1 MDDQRLT
8 RRGVVLAAV
17 AALVFALVQS
27 PGAIAADTKLDL
39 TADPVGF
46 LARAT
51 HLWTSQATLGQ
62 VQNQAYGYFFPHGA
76 FFVLG
81 DVVGLSPWI
90 TQRLWWAVLVFV
102 GFLGIVRLAEALG
115 IGSRGSRIVAAAAFV
130 LSPRVLTTLGSI
142 SSETTVMMLAP
153 WVLIP
158 VVIALDHPQLRS
170 SLRQLAFRSA
180 CAVALMGA
188 VNAVATLA
196 ACGIA
201 VVWWLAHA
209 PVSFGSAHAG
219 PAARWVRFTG
229 WWALGVALACAWWIV
244 PLLILSRV
252 SPPFL
257 DFIESSRV
265 TTEWTSLTEVLRG
278 TSSWTPFV
286 SPERVAGSLLV
297 NQPAAVVATGV
308 VAAAGLAG
316 LAMRRMPGRG
326 RLVTALV
333 VGLLLM
339 CLGFAGQLG
348 SPVAEPIRV
357 FLDGAGAPLRNVHK
371 FDPMIRVP
379 LVLGIAHLIAR
390 IPLPGTVSWP
400 QAGRAAAHPERSPAL
415 AATMALLVA
424 VVGAGSLV
432 WTGRI
437 APQGTYDAIPDYW
450 SQTAD
455 WLKEN
460 SGPAEHPERSLV
472 VPGAPLA
479 DQSWGLTR
487 DEPLQPLADVPWA
500 VRDAIP
506 LVPPGAI
513 RALDSVQR
521 LISSGR
527 GSAGMA
533 ATLARQGV
541 GYVVLRADLDPTAS
555 RSARPILAQQ
565 ALTSSPGLVRVARFG
580 PEVGPRT
587 IKGIVG
593 DDGLAPRLP
602 AIQIFA
608 VRSASASPDGT
619 ATGGTGPSLVD
630 LDAMPRIVGGP
641 ESLARLQDHAA
652 RTGATPLGPTL
663 LDADARRAGVD
674 DSGASGAIVT
684 DTPTDRET
692 DFGRVDDHS
701 SAIRAPGDRR
711 STQNAV
717 PDYPVPGA
725 GLVRGQWLLDGA
737 PDQVSVTASGSA
749 SDATQLGQTS
759 PANSTAAA
767 FDDDPNTSW
776 ISRGIDSAVGQWLQ
790 VNFTRPRSD
799 LAVTVTPGK
808 ALGAPVTSLLVTT
821 EAGSSV
827 AQGITPGAKTTI
839 VAPSG
844 PTRWIQ
850 VRAIGTD
857 NNTAGSQ
864 FAVAEM
870 SLTDTRAGA
879 DLAIRHSV
887 VLPPLVAGRAVA
899 GWDLGTELGGRTAC
913 AADTDVTRCSA
924 ALALAPEE
932 PGVFTRVLS
941 VPESVDVAPRVW
953 LRSAPGT
960 ALTTLLT
967 AAGSVRAQGAS
978 LVVDPR
984 GTASAAVDGDPR
996 TAWIAPESTT
1006 TPGAAPP
1013 SLRLTLPAPQRV
1025 SAMTITRPRGLYPAA
1040 PVRVAVDLGTGRQV
1054 RTLPA
1059 SGRITLDPAVTDRV
1073 SVTVLATADL
1083 IDVNSLGFA
1092 KQSPV
1097 GIAEITV
1104 DGAPPAPSPD
1114 RVVTVGCD
1122 AGVGLAVAGRVV
1134 PMTVTTTA
1142 RSLLD
1147 GDPVPAVPCG
1157 ADSLAL
1163 PAGEQQVSITP
1174 GAAFTVDSATLTRT
1188 GPGSPGENRAQQGSE
1203 REQALAPQE
1212 WGADHRTV
1220 SVPASAE
1227 SRVLVVPESQNP
1239 GWHARA
1245 GGQEL
1250 TPIVVDGWQQGW
1262 IVPAG
1267 VAGTITLDYPLDRP
1281 YRWSLLIGLLA
1292 VAALFGATLIG
1303 RRRPTRDD
1311 RLPVATPIR
1320 APLAAAGALV
1330 VALTLLTGWPGALA
1344 ALATAA
1350 AGQWIRRR
1358 RPRALPLVVAALFT
1372 LAAAGLS
1379 LGPWQSPS
1387 GYTGFSWWVQLPA
1400 LAALTLVAAGALPA
1414 SRSVAVWRRS
1424 LRRRSA
1430 SRIARRAGSSIRP

>member
-1 MDDQRLT
+1 M
-8 RRGVVLAAV
+8 
-17 AALVFALVQS
+17 AALIVTFVQS
-27 PGAIAADTKLDL
+27 PGTIAADTKLDL

-51 HLWTSQATLGQ
+51 HLWSSQATFGQ

-81 DVVGLSPWI
+81 DVVGLPPWV

-115 IGSRGSRIVAAAAFV
+115 VGSRGSRIVAAVAFV

-158 VVIALDHPQLRS
+158 VVIALNHPQLRS

-209 PVSFGSAHAG
+209 PVVTGSAQNR
-219 PAARWVRFTG
+219 PAARWVRFSL

-371 FDPMIRVP
+371 FDPMIRIP
-379 LVLGIAHLIAR
+379 LVLGIAHLLAR

-415 AATMALLVA
+415 AATIALLVA

-437 APQGTYDAIPDYW
+437 APQGTYDEIPDYW

-455 WLKEN
+455 WLTAN
-460 SGPAEHPERSLV
+460 SGPREHPERTLV

-487 DEPLQPLADVPWA
+487 DEPLQPLAGVPWA

-533 ATLARQGV
+533 ATLERQGV

-580 PEVGPRT
+580 PEVGPRR

-593 DDGLAPRLP
+593 DDGLAPQLP

-608 VRSASASPDGT
+608 VRSAAAGTSSA
-619 ATGGTGPSLVD
+619 GTGPSVVD

-652 RTGATPLGPTL
+652 LTGAPPLGPAL

-674 DSGASGAIVT
+674 DSGPSGAIVT

-759 PANSTAAA
+759 PANSPAAA

-827 AQGITPGAKTTI
+827 AQGLTPGAKTTI

-864 FAVAEM
+864 FAIAEM
-870 SLTDTRAGA
+870 SLTDTRSGT
-879 DLAIRHSV
+879 DLAIRHRV
-887 VLPPLVAGRAVA
+887 VLPPLVAGRSVA

-913 AADTDVTRCSA
+913 AADADVTRCSA
-924 ALALAPEE
+924 ALALPPEE

-941 VPESVDVAPRVW
+941 VPEAIDVTPRVW
-953 LRSAPGT
+953 LRGAPGT
-960 ALTTLLT
+960 ALTTLL
-967 AAGSVRAQGAS
+967 AAPGSVRAQGAS

-984 GTASAAVDGDPR
+984 GTASAAVDGEPG
-996 TAWIAPESTT
+996 TSWIAPESTT

-1013 SLRLTLPAPQRV
+1013 SLRLTLPAAQRV
-1025 SAMTITRPRGLYPAA
+1025 DTMTITRPRGLYPAA

-1054 RTLPA
+1054 RKLPA
-1059 SGRITLDPAVTDRV
+1059 DGRITLDPAVTDRV
-1073 SVTVLATADL
+1073 SVTVLSSADL

-1092 KQSPV
+1092 KQAPV
-1097 GIAEITV
+1097 GIAEIAV
-1104 DGAPPAPSPD
+1104 GGAPPAPSAD

-1122 AGVGLAVAGRVV
+1122 AGIGMAVAGRVV
-1134 PMTVTTTA
+1134 PLTVTTTA
-1142 RSLLD
+1142 RRLLD
-1147 GDPVPAVPCG
+1147 GDPVAASPCG
-1157 ADSLAL
+1157 TDSVAL

-1174 GAAFTVDSATLTRT
+1174 GAAFTVDSATLQR
-1188 GPGSPGENRAQQGSE
+1188 PAAGSPSGNRAQRGSE
-1203 REQALAPQE
+1203 RERALAPEE

-1220 SVPASAE
+1220 DVAASGSA
-1227 SRVLVVPESQNP
+1227 RVLVVPESQNA

-1245 GGQEL
+1245 GGREL

-1267 VAGTITLDYPLDRP
+1267 VAGTITLDYPLDGP

-1292 VAALFGATLIG
+1292 VAALFAATLIG

-1311 RLPVATPIR
+1311 RLPAATPIR
-1320 APLAAAGALV
+1320 APLAAAVALV

-1344 ALATAA
+1344 AVATAA

-1358 RPRALPLVVAALFT
+1358 RPRALPLVVAAMFT

-1379 LGPWQSPS
+1379 LGPWRSPS
-1387 GYTGFSWWVQLPA
+1387 GYTGFSWWVQL
-1400 LAALTLVAAGALPA
+1400 AALMAVTLVAAGAVPA
-1414 SRSVAVWRRS
+1414 SRSAAAWRRS

-1430 SRIARRAGSSIRP
+1430 SRIARRAGSSIKP